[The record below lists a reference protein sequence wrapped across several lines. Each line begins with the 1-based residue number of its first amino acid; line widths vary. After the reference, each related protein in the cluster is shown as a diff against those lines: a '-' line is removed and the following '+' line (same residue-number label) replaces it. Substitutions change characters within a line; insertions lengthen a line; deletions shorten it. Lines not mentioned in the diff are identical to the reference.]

1 MSDDNGVGRD
11 RSLGR
16 ALARLP
22 VAEHAPGF
30 FDELERR
37 LREETPTIERTRP
50 WAWLTPATATAAAAL
65 LAIVTTGLVVVW
77 PTGGVIDAEQE
88 AVSDVPTRD
97 ALLEIV
103 PRRSDAPDGW
113 YAYGKPETDTDVLRG
128 MLRPQHAL
136 AIASDAGFVGA
147 ELTRFRKGVAEDAMA
162 MVYAAYLFET
172 PAQAAAAFEV
182 IADDHR
188 TGVDDTEMEVLPA
201 PRVGQDQVRFRGE
214 WNTLY
219 PGRDRTI
226 TLWRDGSVIVDL
238 GTTGLDPEEHDH
250 LVTETHERLERSR

>member
-1 MSDDNGVGRD
+1 MNDHNGLGRD

-37 LREETPTIERTRP
+37 LRAHTEPSERSRAWVWVAPTI
-50 WAWLTPATATAAAAL
+50 AAAAT
-65 LAIVTTGLVVVW
+65 LAVVAAGVVVLW
-77 PTGGVIDAEQE
+77 PTARGGVTDSAQE
-88 AVSDVPTRD
+88 AFTDGPARD
-97 ALLEIV
+97 DLLVIV
-103 PRRSDAPDGW
+103 PRPSDAPDGW
-113 YAYGKPETDTDVLRG
+113 YAYGEPETDTDVLRG
-128 MLRPQHAL
+128 MLRPEHAL
-136 AIASDAGFVGA
+136 VIASDAGFVGA
-147 ELTRFRKGVAEDAMA
+147 ELTRFRKGAADDAMA

-188 TGVDDTEMEVLPA
+188 TGVGDAAMEILPA
-201 PRVGQDQVRFRGE
+201 PRVGQEQVRFRGD

-219 PGRDRTI
+219 PGLGRTI
-226 TLWRDGSVIVDL
+226 TLWREGSVIVDL
-238 GTTGLDPEEHDH
+238 GTTGLGPEEHDR
-250 LVTETHERLERSR
+250 LVTETNERLGRSR